1 MRQDIEI
8 KFFLGPNTFLFPEVI
23 ITETIKLD
31 FLQNILHFHKWK
43 ERKTKFYEM
52 TKQCKKCSKWK

>member
-8 KFFLGPNTFLFPEVI
+8 KLFLILNNSLFPEVI

-31 FLQNILHFHKWK
+31 FLKKYSASPQMEEEKDEIL
-43 ERKTKFYEM
+43 RNDKTL
-52 TKQCKKCSKWK
+52 